1 MLVDLQHLHKM
12 IDYYLKFDS
21 EAQAKSLLFPNAS
34 EENGLGFSPFGS
46 VDLIGTLYD
55 YINNEDSNPYDD
67 DINQTSIPVAGYHVN
82 VRAMS
87 EFSELDAYR
96 VYPVTPRRVWL

>member
-1 MLVDLQHLHKM
+1 MTDLES
-12 IDYYLKFDS
+12 IYVNEGPSAISCGFTDYCLKFDS

-55 YINNEDSNPYDD
+55 K
-67 DINQTSIPVAGYHVN
+67 NQVAIAGYHVN
-82 VRAMS
+82 VRATS
-87 EFSELDAYR
+87 AFPELDAYR
-96 VYPVTPRRVWL
+96 VYPVTPSRVWA